1 MKWFNIA
8 VLTLVLCGCSAQWHL
23 KQAVRKDPSIRQTI
37 IVKSDTV
44 IVTRE
49 RTLRDTLEL
58 FRDTVIY
65 QDRVRVKIEYIDNF
79 VSIQTDCPSD
89 TIVVTKSISTTQ
101 LKKSATIR
109 ERVFDAL
116 ALVLI
121 GGALVVLVRSLAS
134 VFIIK

>member
-79 VSIQTDCPSD
+79 VSIQADCPSD